1 MIFWKQGWFMWAC
14 FASHFTVT
22 VLKTGISEITRTQE
36 GVSEKRGFK
45 ASIDSP
51 YVRV

>member
-1 MIFWKQGWFMWAC
+1 MWAC
-14 FASHFTVT
+14 FASRFNVTV
-22 VLKTGISEITRTQE
+22 VLKTRISEITRTQE